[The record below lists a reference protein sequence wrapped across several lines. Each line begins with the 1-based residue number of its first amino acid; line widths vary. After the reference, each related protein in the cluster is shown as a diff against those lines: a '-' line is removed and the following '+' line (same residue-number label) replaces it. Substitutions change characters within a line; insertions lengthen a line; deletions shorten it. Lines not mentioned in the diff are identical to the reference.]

1 MNVGKSPC
9 LGTRL
14 PPKERGG
21 GHQMVALDVKQNSK
35 EVEIFFD
42 VQ

>member
-14 PPKERGG
+14 PPKEEGDGG
-21 GHQMVALDVKQNSK
+21 GAPNGGPGRQAKLK
-35 EVEIFFD
+35 
-42 VQ
+42 